1 MTVPAYLANF
11 SNPSLARKRA
21 SYIRE
26 ITVSNLEKHLKDF
39 ETNFTK
45 KGGYV
50 VWSPTFDDAQNEII
64 RLAEKFSLKKF
75 NISAKAAEKLPHG
88 LSGKLEALGLEIISK
103 KNPLTEEKRI
113 LSISEASFLVGE
125 SGNVLLTD
133 DALNYFAAGQVTI
146 LIADINKV
154 IPSGKDLS
162 LFLDFFSS
170 PSRPLPFQIV
180 TGPLSPTQRLI
191 VLLIDGGKTDLLS
204 SPLKRQLV
212 SCIDCMQCVSVCPI
226 NQTEQVMQFPVQSII
241 APDKTDG
248 LHPVHSCTLCGNC
261 TLACPVK
268 IDLQTL
274 LIVKRKD
281 VFATESKKKHWIV
294 KLFRFAMLKTNIS
307 TKTGGKLKKL
317 LLRFLTKETWGKR
330 GGLPDS
336 TPRSFNQLWKVIN
349 NYSTR
354 KL

>member
-1 MTVPAYLANF
+1 MTQASYLTNF

-45 KGGYV
+45 KGGHVIWTATY
-50 VWSPTFDDAQNEII
+50 DDVQNEII

-75 NISAKAAEKLPHG
+75 NISGKAASMLPQS
-88 LSGKLEALGLEIISK
+88 LSGKLENLGLEIISK
-103 KNPLTEEKRI
+103 KNPVTEEKRI
-113 LSISEASFLVGE
+113 LSISEASFLISE
-125 SGNVLLTD
+125 SGNAIIAGE
-133 DALNYFAAGQVTI
+133 ALNFFAAGQVTI

-154 IPSGKDLS
+154 IPSGKDLP
-162 LFLDFFSS
+162 LFLDFFHS
-170 PSRPLPFQIV
+170 PEKPLQFQMLS
-180 TGPLSPTQRLI
+180 GPLSPAQRLI
-191 VLLIDGGKTDLLS
+191 VILVDGGKTDLLPD
-204 SPLKRQLV
+204 PLKRQLV
-212 SCIDCMQCVSVCPI
+212 SCIDCMQCASVCPI
-226 NQTEQVMQFPVQSII
+226 NETGKVIQFPVNSII
-241 APDKTDG
+241 TPDKVDIQ
-248 LHPVHSCTLCGNC
+248 HPVYSCTLCGNC

-274 LIVKRKD
+274 LIMKRKD
-281 VFATESKKKHWIV
+281 VFAAESKKKHMMV
-294 KLFRFAMLKTNIS
+294 RLFRFAMLKTNIS
-307 TKTGGKLKKL
+307 NKIGGKLKKWL
-317 LLRFLTKETWGKR
+317 LGFLIKETWGKR

-336 TPRSFNQLWKVIN
+336 TPRSFNQLWKVVN